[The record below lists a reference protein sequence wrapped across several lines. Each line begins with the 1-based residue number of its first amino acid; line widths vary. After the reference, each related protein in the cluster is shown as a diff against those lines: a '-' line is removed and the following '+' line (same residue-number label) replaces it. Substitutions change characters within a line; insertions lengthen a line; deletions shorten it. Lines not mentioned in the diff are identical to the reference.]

1 MQSLSWN
8 IQSFQMRAEK
18 TFSFPRSLPTWE
30 HRRPAF
36 TFFSTLFWLN
46 FFSCGLFLLV
56 PRIASVDFSSAALAL
71 PPGLEPALV
80 QPVAEQGAWS
90 SGCVCG
96 LKNCREGTG
105 EQEDHEYPL
114 NVPPSSWRAQW
125 MHLLFLIFFFSSAV
139 FLFFTPSE
147 DIQVSSHD
155 RNRIS
160 PLLQEALFTSFFGL
174 HKDMLLGSVN
184 PMF

>member
-1 MQSLSWN
+1 
-8 IQSFQMRAEK
+8 
-18 TFSFPRSLPTWE
+18 
-30 HRRPAF
+30 
-36 TFFSTLFWLN
+36 
-46 FFSCGLFLLV
+46 
-56 PRIASVDFSSAALAL
+56 
-71 PPGLEPALV
+71 
-80 QPVAEQGAWS
+80 
-90 SGCVCG
+90 
-96 LKNCREGTG
+96 
-105 EQEDHEYPL
+105 
-114 NVPPSSWRAQW
+114 